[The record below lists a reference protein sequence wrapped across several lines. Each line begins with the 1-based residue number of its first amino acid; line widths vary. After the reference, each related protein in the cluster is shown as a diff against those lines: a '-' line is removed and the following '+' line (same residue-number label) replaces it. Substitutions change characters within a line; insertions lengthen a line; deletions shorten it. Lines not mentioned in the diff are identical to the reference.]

1 MDGRQ
6 DLYDVFTQLFAHEQ
20 LNPHKDSDPIT
31 QTLEKPHISNQTSKQ
46 QKKKKTLQNKFEDL
60 EHGC

>member
-1 MDGRQ
+1 MDGIQ

-31 QTLEKPHISNQTSKQ
+31 PRKTLTCAHISNQTSKQ
-46 QKKKKTLQNKFEDL
+46 KNPITEQVRRF
-60 EHGC
+60 